1 MSFRN
6 EFLIDGEVYTV
17 EILSLNNEMVMMVN
31 GTRYQISRPTT
42 DASSI
47 LKINNNVYKTYSAD
61 TKSDVYL
68 KVESETYHL
77 EKKRNETAQSK
88 DDQSAN
94 NINASMPGIV
104 IEVVVKEG
112 DRVKEG
118 DVILS
123 TESMKMQTNI
133 IAPKDAVIGKLY
145 FKRNETFE
153 KGAVLASLEEM

>member
-1 MSFRN
+1 MAFRN
-6 EFLIDGEVYTV
+6 EFLIDEDVYTV

-31 GTRYQISRPTT
+31 GTRYIISPTST
-42 DASSI
+42 DAYST
-47 LKINNNVYKTYSAD
+47 LKINNKVYKTYSAE
-61 TKSDVYL
+61 TKNGVYL

-77 EKKRNETAQSK
+77 EKKKNETAQSK
-88 DDQSAN
+88 EDQSAN

-104 IEVVVKEG
+104 IEVIVKEG
-112 DRVKEG
+112 DKVKEG

-133 IAPKDAVIGKLY
+133 TAPRDAVIGKIY
-145 FKRNETFE
+145 FKKNETFE

>member
-31 GTRYQISRPTT
+31 GTRYQISRTTT
-42 DASSI
+42 DASPI

-88 DDQSAN
+88 EDQSAN
-94 NINASMPGIV
+94 NINASTVSYTHLTLPTIL
-104 IEVVVKEG
+104 
-112 DRVKEG
+112 RV
-118 DVILS
+118 
-123 TESMKMQTNI
+123 
-133 IAPKDAVIGKLY
+133 
-145 FKRNETFE
+145 
-153 KGAVLASLEEM
+153 